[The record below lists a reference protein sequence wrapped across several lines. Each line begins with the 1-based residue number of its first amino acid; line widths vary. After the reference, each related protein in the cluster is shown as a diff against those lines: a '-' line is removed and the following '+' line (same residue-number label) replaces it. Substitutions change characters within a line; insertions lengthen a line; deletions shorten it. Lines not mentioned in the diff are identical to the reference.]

1 MIDVFHHLW
10 CIFLLSVLSSIGN
23 GAVTTFGSVV
33 FNGMGFS
40 TFVSVLLNIPIGAL
54 AFICVLASGYI
65 GRRQENARLHIIT
78 GSCIPVIVGSCL
90 M

>member
-1 MIDVFHHLW
+1 MVHLP
-10 CIFLLSVLSSIGN
+10 SVGIVQRWQR
-23 GAVTTFGSVV
+23 AVTTFSSIV

-54 AFICVLASGYI
+54 AFICVLVSGYT
-65 GRRQENARLHIIT
+65 GWRQENARLHIVT